1 MGCQAKRESTATAA
15 IIDPQSAKTSF
26 VAGEVGEDGAGL
38 IKADKGHIRVDTLKV
53 LLQVVVSL
61 ANLSEKAG
69 ASLI

>member
-1 MGCQAKRESTATAA
+1 
-15 IIDPQSAKTSF
+15 

-53 LLQVVVSL
+53 LRQVVVSQ
-61 ANLSEKAG
+61 AYLSEKAG